1 MFQQP
6 LSGEIFKIFGKGR
19 ETYIG
24 GLSILW
30 GDLINLKNFVA
41 PFYGWGSTAPMLE
54 PLWGGSLLFTTK
66 FPEIPTP

>member
-1 MFQQP
+1 M
-6 LSGEIFKIFGKGR
+6 
-19 ETYIG
+19 G

-41 PFYGWGSTAPMLE
+41 PFYGWGSTASTLE
-54 PLWGGSLLFTTK
+54 PLRGGSLLFTAK